1 MTKELTLTTS
11 LSNNICQKL
20 MEGKPLTQICQEKDL
35 PSLTTIYKWINSNP
49 SFAKQITQARKVGCQ
64 TYLDKMITELET
76 ASHKDVP
83 ILREKLHH
91 YRWLA
96 QKLLPAL
103 YGDKQEI
110 VQDTKIEIT
119 WQQPEMKDVSPQ
131 VVAGA
136 QTVSRASRSSR
147 NSCKLDQ
154 KICTI
159 PAPSSYFL

>member
-96 QKLLPAL
+96 QKLVPAL

-119 WQQPEMKDVSPQ
+119 WQQPEIKDITPQ

-136 QTVSRASRSSR
+136 NGLARV
-147 NSCKLDQ
+147 KEFE
-154 KICTI
+154 K
-159 PAPSSYFL
+159 

>member
-35 PSLTTIYKWINSNP
+35 PSLTTIYKWINKDT

-96 QKLLPAL
+96 SKLLPSL
-103 YGDKQEI
+103 YGDKQEVI
-110 VQDTKIEIT
+110 QDTKITIQ
-119 WQQPEMKDVSPQ
+119 WQQPEKIVEGQ
-131 VVAGA
+131 VV
-136 QTVSRASRSSR
+136 SS
-147 NSCKLDQ
+147 D
-154 KICTI
+154 
-159 PAPSSYFL
+159 

>member
-11 LSNNICQKL
+11 LSNNICQNL
-20 MEGKPLTQICQEKDL
+20 MEGKPLTQICQQKDL

-96 QKLLPAL
+96 SKLLPNL
-103 YGDKQEI
+103 YGDKQEVI
-110 VQDTKIEIT
+110 QDTKITIQ
-119 WQQPEMKDVSPQ
+119 WQQDPKIVEGQ
-131 VVAGA
+131 VV
-136 QTVSRASRSSR
+136 SS
-147 NSCKLDQ
+147 D
-154 KICTI
+154 
-159 PAPSSYFL
+159 

>member
-1 MTKELTLTTS
+1 MKSLELTTELTD
-11 LSNNICQKL
+11 
-20 MEGKPLTQICQEKDL
+20 QICQELMNGQPLTKICSRKEL
-35 PSLTTIYKWINSNP
+35 PSLATINRWITKHP

-119 WQQPEMKDVSPQ
+119 WQQPEIKDITPQ

-136 QTVSRASRSSR
+136 NGLARV
-147 NSCKLDQ
+147 KEFE
-154 KICTI
+154 K
-159 PAPSSYFL
+159 